1 MDLAFSFM
9 PHSDHTSTD
18 LLIVPFSRSQQ
29 DRNLLLG
36 YHQQTRENKNTSEI
50 HVVRFGNHF
59 RDHIFCSRSEG
70 HSTVHQCPDRG
81 YSTAFPS
88 TESQHN
94 REQSHGG
101 RFRSVFQ
108 RYLSVL
114 IFRLVGG
121 YAHNEVSKRC
131 SPPIL
136 RCGQESRYKRGQ
148 EFAWNYA
155 IVFQFIG
162 EL

>member
-1 MDLAFSFM
+1 LDLAFSFM

-18 LLIVPFSRSQQ
+18 FLLFHSPGHSRIGTFSSDTINKPGKTRIHQRFMLY
-29 DRNLLLG
+29 DLG
-36 YHQQTRENKNTSEI
+36 TISGIT
-50 HVVRFGNHF
+50 FLF
-59 RDHIFCSRSEG
+59 RSEG
-70 HSTVHQCPDRG
+70 HSTVHQCPHRDC
-81 YSTAFPS
+81 STAFPS

-108 RYLSVL
+108 RYLSAL